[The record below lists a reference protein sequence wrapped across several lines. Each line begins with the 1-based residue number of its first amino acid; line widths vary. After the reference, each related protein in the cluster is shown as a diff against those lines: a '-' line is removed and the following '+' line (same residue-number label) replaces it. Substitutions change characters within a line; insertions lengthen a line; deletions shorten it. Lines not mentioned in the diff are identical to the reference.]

1 MCILRPN
8 IVQIYLKKT
17 EIIRYEILLN
27 ARHSGVLKEAC
38 MLGYFGLKDAAL
50 GTDALVS
57 HARLIATE
65 KTGKVARPDFPML
78 LLDQKRLTAAYARLY
93 DATKQGNEIP
103 AALWLIDNFHLLE
116 ETAKQLENDGRDDK
130 GLPRMVEGAYAGLPR
145 AYRLAV
151 EIVGHREGRVDEEIV
166 IKFLEAFQ
174 QEAVLS
180 MREVYSFKPM
190 LQIALL
196 KLSAIEA
203 VECLKT
209 LQLRKQ
215 AVESVKKLLSADE
228 KYIEQFFRRQAGFN
242 SDEYVLSLSLH
253 LRESGAEH
261 LLCLLFDALSQ
272 RGETL
277 EERARAAQRE
287 QIRNRMLMSN
297 VINSLRTI
305 ASVEWDALFSRVCRV
320 EIWLRKDPVYS
331 LMDVSSRSY
340 YKETVERIAQR
351 TKVNEAAVARAALE
365 LSTKDYKQCSEV
377 EREKRAHVGFYLFDG
392 GLKELYA
399 ALKYEKKDFFEKYRL
414 KLYIGAVAAIAL
426 IALILPSL
434 VSVTLA
440 SITLVSDTIARASGL
455 YFLPV
460 PILLGLTCAWSIGQL
475 LVHRICSRFPVRR
488 IPRLELNEGIAD
500 AYRTAIV
507 VPVLLNNPE
516 RIRELTEQI
525 EAYYLGNR
533 DNNLFYV
540 LLVDFP
546 DADAKELNGEKELCA
561 FILFSIEE
569 LNKHYAKEGE
579 KKFYAYVRKRTENA
593 EGRWVGHERKR
604 GALMDFNRLLIEGK
618 TKSFVVSSGALS
630 GIRYALTLDADT
642 LLPMGAVKQLVGAM
656 AHPLNLPEFGEKN
669 TVRRGHGML
678 APRIELSAESASKTL
693 FARLFAMPAGL
704 DSYSCAISE
713 TYHDVFGEGNFAG
726 KGIYDVRAFM
736 TALAGRVSDN
746 TVLSHDLLEGCY
758 TRAGYVSDISLYDG
772 HPARYS
778 SYVARSHRWIRG
790 DWQLL
795 PFALGN
801 SSLSRLCRY
810 KLLDNLRISLLEPSA
825 FLLLL
830 ISPLLAGGWAW
841 MLLAVLALFGHLLLD
856 FFASVLRRVQDTRL
870 KMTDLMSDFGINVRK
885 AGFVLAVLPH
895 RAMTA
900 VDAIVRA
907 LYRSTISHKKVLEWV
922 TAADVEKRNGGTAMS
937 LYRTMFVSL
946 FAAVA
951 AVAVAVYTRSIW
963 SLVLAV
969 AWAIGPLVAH
979 LLSKPIK
986 RETVEEDQ
994 AEFLRDIAHRT
1005 WRFFE
1010 ESADKDTSLPPD
1022 NVQISPKKGA
1032 AHRTSPTN
1040 IGLSMAARFAAWK
1053 LGFIEDVE
1061 FLEKLEREVV
1071 TLEKLE
1077 KWHGHVL
1084 NWYDT
1089 RTLAPLCPRFVSAV
1103 DNGNLAACLLMLR
1116 EGVKQVCINA
1126 SLNERALVL
1135 SERLQALYEQ
1145 MDFSLLYDAKV
1156 KLFYI
1161 GYELEHDRFN
1171 QSHYDLLASEARILS
1186 FVAIAKGDADPIHWF
1201 RLARSL
1207 THSEGKRL
1215 LVSWSGTMFE
1225 YLMPILFLR
1234 NTPETLLGE
1243 SARSCV
1249 QAQIQFAGNMPWG
1262 VSESGYFAFDLDM
1275 NYQYRAFGI
1284 PNAGVKAARDDR
1296 VIAPYATLLALMVE
1310 PKLAVKNLQRLRGLG
1325 ALGRYGFYEAL
1336 DYTPERVS
1344 SGDFM
1349 LVSSYMAHHQ
1359 GMALL
1364 SLCNVLENNAIV
1376 EAFHSAPEVR
1386 AAALLVSERMPQKA
1400 VVLGEYNR
1408 ALPKIPL
1415 AQFKELHISADV
1427 PAGAYPRSW
1436 VLLGGLSLLVFSDGR
1451 TISEYRGMR
1460 LYRDDVDPVRPNPGS
1475 VFFIADRTNHHSWNA
1490 AEGSTRFE
1498 AHKAVFMGEHNGIE
1512 TRLSICTPPEQ
1523 AAELR
1528 MLEIINRS
1536 ERDAELDVSAYV
1548 EVCLCTAAA
1557 DTAHKSFQKL
1567 FIQAQSPRAG
1577 TILFTRRPRHTEP
1590 PVHLCAQWRS
1600 VAGHVKLSS
1609 SRSDVIGRG
1618 NTIHNPAF
1626 LNHAPDV
1633 VAHSPIDPCAFFSQS
1648 VTIESGSSI
1657 KITLALCVSDD
1668 QQEALD
1674 NAAEYSGE
1682 EAFERAVSLAWTGA
1696 QVRLKYLSLLPAQV
1710 NAFCAAAGIIAANK
1724 PFDTAAIEKNTLARE
1739 GLWRF
1744 GISGDYPIVL
1754 MEIINQRQVISAR
1767 QALQM
1772 QQFLRQCV
1780 RFDLVLLCLEEYGYE
1795 QPVFESLKGAVNS
1808 VCAMGI
1814 AHVLSVETM
1823 SEDEHTLIRALSTLV
1838 ISPDSP
1844 LYSQLFRSKKDYP
1857 ALYGNGRQRDPLA
1870 GRVPKLEHWNGWGG
1884 FDGDEYVIRVREDH
1898 KTPLPWSN
1906 ILANELFGT
1915 LVTESGGGYSWA
1927 LNSRENK
1934 LTPWSNDP
1942 IVDKQGELCIL
1953 RDEKTGRVWS
1963 ATPAPLPSGEYI
1975 VRHGFGYTRYE
1986 SGGEGVYSHCT
1997 MFADNIR
2004 KVKIIRLRFKN
2015 PLQTKRD
2022 LTAFFC
2028 AEWILSSHRGP
2039 INPLITSLA
2048 GDALIAK
2055 RGDDMAYVAAPGQV
2069 FTYTS
2074 DREEFFG
2081 IGGSVPAA
2089 LFQKTLSGTVGAGYD
2104 CGALAVAFSL
2114 AAGEE
2119 KAMTFLLGYEQELDA
2134 IQAICKEFARSEAAD
2149 EALARVRETWN
2160 KRLGVLHVKTA
2171 DKAFDRMMNG
2181 WLLYQVW
2188 SSRLLSRTGFYQAGG
2203 AFGFR
2208 DQLQD
2213 VLALLESSAE
2223 RTRDQ
2228 LLLAAAHQF
2237 EDGDVQHWWH
2247 PVSRGVRTRI
2257 TDDLLF
2263 LPYVAAQYTA
2273 STGDAAI
2280 WDEQAPYLKNIAIPE
2295 GREDIYDSMPMT
2307 DYTESLYYH
2316 SLRAMKRA
2324 MRFGA
2329 HDLPLMGTGDWN
2341 DGMDSVGRYGKG
2353 ESVWLGWFLLCTL
2366 REMIPICR
2374 MKEDN
2379 ESIALFEEAA
2389 AKLSAAL
2396 EQHGWDGDWYRRA
2409 YFDDGTPLG
2418 SAKSEECKIDGI
2430 SQAWAVIAG
2439 GNKDRAKKA
2448 MAAVENMLLDRGNGL
2463 IRLLW
2468 PPLDKQKPHAGYIQG
2483 YIPGVR
2489 ENGGQYTHG
2498 AVWTVIALLRMGEGN
2513 KAAEYFSLL
2522 NPIRHGDNPIVAERY
2537 KGEPYVMAGD
2547 VYANSEHAGRV
2558 GWTWY
2563 TGSAAWMYRA
2573 GLELLGIKKRGNTL
2587 EVVPSVSD
2595 WGEYDVEYRFG
2606 TTLYVLH
2613 IRGHGTARSISLIE
2627 DGKRHEYTII

>member
-1 MCILRPN
+1 M
-8 IVQIYLKKT
+8 V
-17 EIIRYEILLN
+17 
-27 ARHSGVLKEAC
+27 
-38 MLGYFGLKDAAL
+38 GYFGLKDAAL

-65 KTGKVARPDFPML
+65 KTGKAMRLDFPL
-78 LLDQKRLTAAYARLY
+78 LSLDQKRLTAAYARLY
-93 DATKQGNEIP
+93 DAAKQGIEIP

-116 ETAKQLENDGRDDK
+116 ETAKQLENDERDEK
-130 GLPRMVEGAYAGLPR
+130 GLPRMADGVFAGLPR
-145 AYRLAV
+145 VYRMAV
-151 EIVGHREGRVDEEIV
+151 EIVGHREGRVDEDIV

-196 KLSAIEA
+196 KLSALEA
-203 VECLKT
+203 IECLKT
-209 LQLRKQ
+209 LQQRKH
-215 AVESVKKLLSADE
+215 AEESAKKLLSADE
-228 KYIEQFFRRQAGFN
+228 KYIEQYFRRQAGFN
-242 SDEYVLSLSLH
+242 SDEFVLNLSIQ
-253 LRESGAEH
+253 LRENGAEH

-305 ASVEWDALFSRVCRV
+305 ASVDWDALFSLVCRV

-331 LMDVSSRSY
+331 LMDVPSRSY

-351 TKVNEAAVARAALE
+351 AKVKEAAVARAALE
-365 LSTKDYKQCSEV
+365 LSTKDYKLCGEV
-377 EREKRAHVGFYLFDG
+377 ERQKRAHVGFYLFDG
-392 GLKELYA
+392 GLTELYT
-399 ALKYEKKDFFEKYRL
+399 ALKYEKKDLLEKNRL
-414 KLYIGAVAAIAL
+414 KFYIGSIAAIAM
-426 IALILPSL
+426 IALILPALAGASEL
-434 VSVTLA
+434 V
-440 SITLVSDTIARASGL
+440 
-455 YFLPV
+455 YLPI
-460 PILLGLTCAWSIGQL
+460 PILLGIACAWSIGQL
-475 LVHRICSRFPVRR
+475 LIHRICSSFPVRR

-500 AYRTAIV
+500 SYRTAIV

-516 RIRELTEQI
+516 RVRELSEQI

-533 DNNLFYV
+533 ENNLFFV

-546 DADAKELNGEKELCA
+546 DAEAKELKGEKELCA
-561 FILFSIEE
+561 YILSSIEV
-569 LNKHYAKEGE
+569 LNKRYVKEGE
-579 KKFYAYVRKRTENA
+579 NKFYAFVRKRTENT

-604 GALMDFNRLLIEGK
+604 GALMDFNRMLLEGS
-618 TKSFVVSSGALS
+618 TKPFIVKSGLLC
-630 GIRYALTLDADT
+630 GIRYVLTLDADT

-656 AHPLNLPEFGEKN
+656 AHPLNLPEFGAN
-669 TVRRGHGML
+669 NCVRRGHGML

-693 FARLFAMPAGL
+693 FAHLFAMPAGL

-726 KGIYDVRAFM
+726 KGIYDVRTFM
-736 TALAGRVSDN
+736 TALNGRVSDN

-758 TRAGYVSDISLYDG
+758 TRAGFVSDIALYDG

-778 SYVARSHRWIRG
+778 SYVARSHRWMRG

-795 PFALGN
+795 TFALGN
-801 SSLSRLCRY
+801 SSLSRLCRF

-830 ISPLLAGGWAW
+830 ISPLLTGGWAW

-856 FFASVLRRVQDTRL
+856 FFASLLRRVQDTRL

-895 RAMTA
+895 RAVTA

-907 LYRSTISHKKVLEWV
+907 LYRSLISHKKVLEWA
-922 TAADVEKRNGGTAMS
+922 TAAEVEKRNSGTVIS
-937 LYRTMFVSL
+937 LYRAMFVSPI
-946 FAAVA
+946 AAFA
-951 AVAVAVYTRSIW
+951 AVAVAIYAHSMWSI
-963 SLVLAV
+963 VLAF

-979 LLSKPIK
+979 FLSKPIK
-986 RETVEEDQ
+986 KETIEEDQ
-994 AEFLRDIAHRT
+994 AEFLKDIARRT

-1010 ESADKDTSLPPD
+1010 ESADKITSLPPD

-1053 LGFIEDVE
+1053 LGFLEDIE
-1061 FLEKLEREVV
+1061 FLNKLEHEVA

-1089 RTLAPLCPRFVSAV
+1089 RTLVPLCPRFVSAV
-1103 DNGNLAACLLMLR
+1103 DNGNLAACLLTLR
-1116 EGVKQVCINA
+1116 EGVKQVCINSA
-1126 SLNERALVL
+1126 LNERALSL
-1135 SERLQALYEQ
+1135 SERLHALYEQ
-1145 MDFSLLYDAKV
+1145 MDFSLLYDAKL

-1161 GYELEHDRFN
+1161 GYEIEHDRFN

-1207 THSEGKRL
+1207 TNAQGKRL

-1225 YLMPILFLR
+1225 YLMPILFMH
-1234 NTPETLLGE
+1234 NTPDTLLGE
-1243 SARSCV
+1243 SAKSCV

-1296 VIAPYATLLALMVE
+1296 VIAPYASVLALMVE
-1310 PKLAVKNLQRLRGLG
+1310 PKLAVKNLQRLRDLG

-1344 SGDFM
+1344 NGDFM

-1359 GMALL
+1359 GMSLL

-1376 EAFHSAPEVR
+1376 EAFNSAPEVR
-1386 AAALLVSERMPQKA
+1386 AAALLTSERMPQKA
-1400 VVLGEYNR
+1400 VVLGEYNS

-1436 VLLGGLSLLVFSDGR
+1436 VLLGGLSMLVFTDGR
-1451 TISEYRGMR
+1451 IISEYKGMR
-1460 LYRDDVDPVRPNPGS
+1460 LYRDDVDPVRPNPGA
-1475 VFFIADRTNHHSWNA
+1475 VFLISDRTNQHVWNA
-1490 AEGSTRFE
+1490 AEGSTHFE
-1498 AHKAVFMGEHNGIE
+1498 AHKAVYLGEHNGIE

-1536 ERDAELDVSAYV
+1536 EREAELDISAYI
-1548 EVCLCTAAA
+1548 EVCLCTAEA
-1557 DTAHKSFQKL
+1557 DIAHKSFQKL
-1567 FIQAQSPRAG
+1567 FIQAQSPREG
-1577 TILFTRRPRHTEP
+1577 TILFTRRPRHTEQ
-1590 PVHLCAQWRS
+1590 PVHLCAQWHS
-1600 VAGHVKLSS
+1600 DTGYVKLCS

-1626 LNHAPDV
+1626 LNHAPDSMV
-1633 VAHSPIDPCAFFSQS
+1633 HSPIDPCAFFSQS
-1648 VTIESGSSI
+1648 FTIESGSSL
-1657 KITLALCVSDD
+1657 KITLVLCVSED
-1668 QQEALD
+1668 QQDALD

-1682 EAFERAVSLAWTGA
+1682 EPFERAVSLAWTAA
-1696 QVRLKYLSLLPAQV
+1696 QVRLKYLSLLPVQV
-1710 NAFCAAAGIIAANK
+1710 NAFCAAAGIIAVNR
-1724 PFDTAAIEKNTLARE
+1724 PFDTAAIEKNTLTRE

-1754 MEIINQRQVISAR
+1754 MEIVNQRQVLSAR

-1795 QPVFESLKGAVNS
+1795 QPVFESLKGAVNAA
-1808 VCAMGI
+1808 CAGGI
-1814 AHVLSVETM
+1814 AHVLSIVSM
-1823 SEDEHTLIRALSTLV
+1823 SEEERTLLRAFSALI
-1838 ISPDSP
+1838 ISPDIP
-1844 LYSQLFRSKKDYP
+1844 LYSQLFRSKRDYN

-1906 ILANELFGT
+1906 ILANEFFGT
-1915 LVTESGGGYSWA
+1915 LVTESGGGYTWA

-1934 LTPWSNDP
+1934 LTSWSNDP
-1942 IVDKQGELCIL
+1942 ITDKQGELCFL
-1953 RDEKTGRVWS
+1953 RDEKTGRAWS
-1963 ATPAPLPSGEYI
+1963 ATPSPLPSGEYI

-1997 MFADNIR
+1997 MFVDDSR
-2004 KVKIIRLRFKN
+2004 KVKIIRLQFKN

-2028 AEWILSSHRGP
+2028 AEWVLQSHRGP
-2039 INPLITSLA
+2039 INPLVTSLVS
-2048 GDALIAK
+2048 DALIAK
-2055 RGDDMAYVAAPGQV
+2055 RGNDIAYVAAPGQD
-2069 FTYTS
+2069 FGYTS

-2081 IGGSVPAA
+2081 IGGNLPAA
-2089 LFQKTLSGTVGAGYD
+2089 LSQKTLSGTVGAGYD
-2104 CGALAVAFSL
+2104 CGALAVPFSL

-2119 KAMTFLLGYEQELDA
+2119 KTITFLLGYEQDLDT
-2134 IQAICKEFARSEAAD
+2134 IRTVCKDFARSEATE

-2160 KRLGVLHVKTA
+2160 KRLGMLRVKTI

-2213 VLALLESSAE
+2213 VLALFESNAE
-2223 RTRDQ
+2223 RAKEQ
-2228 LLLAAAHQF
+2228 ILLAAAHQF

-2247 PVSRGVRTRI
+2247 PVSRGVRTHI
-2257 TDDLLF
+2257 SDDLVF
-2263 LPYVAAQYTA
+2263 LPFVAAQYAA
-2273 STGDAAI
+2273 STGDTAI
-2280 WDEQAPYLKNIAIPE
+2280 WDEQAPYLKNITIPE
-2295 GREDIYDSMPMT
+2295 GQEEIYDSVPAG
-2307 DYTESLYYH
+2307 DYSDSIYNHCIKAL
-2316 SLRAMKRA
+2316 KRA

-2353 ESVWLGWFLLCTL
+2353 ESVWLGWFLLSTL
-2366 REMIPICR
+2366 HDMIPVCR
-2374 MKEDN
+2374 LKEDN
-2379 ESIALFEEAA
+2379 ETTALFEETS

-2396 EQHGWDGDWYRRA
+2396 EQHGWDGEWYRRA
-2409 YFDDGTPLG
+2409 YFDDGTALG
-2418 SAKSEECKIDGI
+2418 SVKSEECKIDGI
-2430 SQAWAVIAG
+2430 SQAWAAIAG
-2439 GNKDRAKKA
+2439 GNKDRVKRA
-2448 MAAVENMLLDRGNGL
+2448 MSAVENMLLDRGNGL

-2468 PPLDKQKPHAGYIQG
+2468 PPLDKQLPHAGYIQG

-2498 AVWTVIALLRMGEGN
+2498 AVWTIIALLRMGEGN

-2522 NPIRHGDNPIVAERY
+2522 NPIRHGDNPMVAERY

-2547 VYANSEHAGRV
+2547 VYANSEHAGRA

-2595 WGEYDVEYRFG
+2595 WEEYEVEYRFG
-2606 TTLYVLH
+2606 MALYVLH
-2613 IRGHGTARSISLIE
+2613 IRGNSAARSISLID
-2627 DGKRHEYTII
+2627 DGKRHEYTI